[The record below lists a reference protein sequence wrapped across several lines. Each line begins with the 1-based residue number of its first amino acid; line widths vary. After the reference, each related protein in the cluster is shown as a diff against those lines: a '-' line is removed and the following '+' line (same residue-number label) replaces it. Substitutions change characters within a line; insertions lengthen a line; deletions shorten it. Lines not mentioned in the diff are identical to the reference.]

1 MIFHHKVELLG
12 VDTQNLVA
20 WNFFE
25 CMSNQIEN
33 DFYQSWSAMAEYIEG
48 HNKTVYPV

>member
-1 MIFHHKVELLG
+1 MASLEDSLYIECLIVKFEMIFHHKVELLD
-12 VDTQNLVA
+12 VDTQNLAA

-33 DFYQSWSAMAEYIEG
+33 DFY
-48 HNKTVYPV
+48 